1 MINAVKDRRS
11 ILKYELIVWDWDGT
25 LMDSTPTIVRCIQD
39 ACKDLDL
46 PVPDD
51 SMASHVIGLGLQES
65 LRRAVPTLSV
75 QDHPKLV
82 DRFRFHYLTKDHEL
96 SLFAGAKELLYA
108 LKDKGHLLAVA
119 TGKSRKGLERSL
131 GFHDLHDVF
140 TDTRTP
146 DETFPKPHPGML
158 MELSEALMVP
168 MEKVLMIGDTTHDL
182 LMANNAGA
190 DAVAVTYGAHPL
202 NVLKTENPKACVSNV
217 QELSDWLALHA

>member
-1 MINAVKDRRS
+1 
-11 ILKYELIVWDWDGT
+11 LKYELIVWDWDGT

-39 ACKDLDL
+39 ACRDLDL

-51 SMASHVIGLGLQES
+51 SMASHVIGLGLQEA

-96 SLFAGAKELLYA
+96 SLFTGAKELLYT

-119 TGKSRKGLERSL
+119 TGKSRKGLDRSL

-140 TDTRTP
+140 ADTRTP
-146 DETFPKPHPGML
+146 DETFAKPHPGML

-202 NVLKTENPKACVSNV
+202 NVLKTENPKACVANV
-217 QELSDWLALHA
+217 QELSDWLAVHA